1 MAGKHSIGSMGTGE
15 ITAGT
20 RALGSVYKRMMTPV
34 SATFLAAVLAGG
46 SMIGMASY
54 MNTDM
59 SDQTVPH
66 AGVASSRSFTSPIV
80 RRVDFTQEAASR
92 SYTRVSISDNEDWGG
107 IEELNIP
114 QTRSTDEKNSA
125 KSLHDAIDA
134 GNKKLTDSDGKVQ
147 DDATRTTLKSAID
160 AGAAKADDVNT
171 STTDLQNLANS
182 INNAIAGVDKSIAE
196 KNAIITAA
204 ATRSR
209 RAAQQSGATGRASN
223 ALQDDGFTYTL
234 PEGQSSSDVVN
245 FAMQFVGKVPY
256 VWAGSTTS
264 GWDCSGFVMY
274 VYSHF
279 GISLPHYSG
288 AQEQYGRQIGSLAD
302 AQPGD
307 VIASST
313 HAAIYIGNGL
323 VVNALNPTAGTTTTP
338 VKWAFPSGGYQIR
351 RMIG

>member
-1 MAGKHSIGSMGTGE
+1 MAGKHSIGSTGTGK
-15 ITAGT
+15 IIAGT
-20 RALGSVYKRMMTPV
+20 RALSTGRRGMIALV
-34 SATFLAAVLAGG
+34 STAFLVAALTVGGATV
-46 SMIGMASY
+46 GMASY
-54 MNTDM
+54 TSTGMV
-59 SDQTVPH
+59 DQAAPH
-66 AGVASSRSFTSPIV
+66 VVVASSRSFPSTTA
-80 RRVDFTQEAASR
+80 RRVDFMQEAASR
-92 SYTRVSISDNEDWGG
+92 SYTRVSISDKEDWGG

-125 KSLHDAIDA
+125 QSLHDAIDA
-134 GNKKLTDSDGKVQ
+134 GNKKLTDSDGKVK
-147 DDATRTTLKSAID
+147 DDATRTALKSAID

-171 STTDLQNLANS
+171 STSDLQSLANA

-196 KNAIITAA
+196 KNAAMAA
-204 ATRSR
+204 AAAASQ
-209 RAAQQSGATGRASN
+209 RAASRSGAAVTDS
-223 ALQDDGFTYTL
+223 QDDGFTYTL

-288 AQEQYGRQIGSLAD
+288 AQEQYGRPIGSLAD

-323 VVNALNPTAGTTTTP
+323 VVNALNPSAGTTTTP

>member
-1 MAGKHSIGSMGTGE
+1 MSTVFLVA
-15 ITAGT
+15 
-20 RALGSVYKRMMTPV
+20 ALTVGG
-34 SATFLAAVLAGG
+34 ATV
-46 SMIGMASY
+46 GMASY
-54 MNTDM
+54 TSTGMV
-59 SDQTVPH
+59 DQAAPH
-66 AGVASSRSFTSPIV
+66 VAVASSRSFPSITV
-80 RRVDFTQEAASR
+80 RRVDFMQEAASR
-92 SYTRVSISDNEDWGG
+92 SYTRVSISDKEDWGG

-114 QTRSTDEKNSA
+114 QTRSTDEKNISQ
-125 KSLHDAIDA
+125 SLHDAIDA
-134 GNKKLTDSDGKVQ
+134 GNKKLTDSDGKVN
-147 DDATRTTLKSAID
+147 DDATRTALKNTID

-171 STTDLQNLANS
+171 STNDLQILADA

-196 KNAIITAA
+196 KNAAMAA
-204 ATRSR
+204 AASQRS
-209 RAAQQSGATGRASN
+209 ASSSGAAISGS
-223 ALQDDGFTYTL
+223 QDDGFTYTL

-323 VVNALNPTAGTTTTP
+323 VVNALNPSAGTTTTP